1 MSAPVVVGAG
11 RLTLDVLVRDGEPR
25 ELARAQAGGTCG
37 NVLTNLACLGW
48 DAYPLADVGHDE
60 AGRRYRRDLERW
72 GVRLDLVADCA
83 DQETPVIVHHLR
95 DGEHSFSS
103 RCPFCGYDLQYYE
116 PVPLGRV
123 EERLPRV
130 PRADVF
136 FFDRD
141 SPGSLLLA
149 RHCRDQGALVVY
161 EPNYAGPESQLDEA
175 LAVAH
180 VLKFSRDKLG
190 ELAESGRLDGPE
202 LIIETLGGDGLRFL
216 DRRVGEWEHLP
227 AYRVPVVRDAGG
239 SGDWCT
245 AGFLCLNRV
254 NRGEQYR
261 EALRYGMALGA
272 WNCAFEGA
280 RGGLYHVDRQT
291 MMRDVLRLAMGE
303 VFDPMDSAGRSTLD
317 EAGAFCPGCRQGS
330 LANTS
335 PAT

>member
-1 MSAPVVVGAG
+1 MTAPVVVGAG

-37 NVLTNLACLGW
+37 NVLTNLAYLGW
-48 DAYPLADVGHDE
+48 HAYPLTDVGGDE

-72 GVRLDLVADCA
+72 GVRLDLVADYP
-83 DQETPVIVHHLR
+83 DQETPIIVHHLR

-103 RCPFCGYDLQYYE
+103 RCPFCGYELQYYE
-116 PVPLGRV
+116 PVPLDRV

-149 RHCRDQGALVVY
+149 RHCRDHGALVVY

-190 ELAESGRLDGPE
+190 GLPERRALNGPL
-202 LIIETLGGDGLRFL
+202 LIIETLGGEGLRFGGGG
-216 DRRVGEWEHLP
+216 DWEHLP
-227 AYRVPVVRDAGG
+227 PCTIPAVRDAGG

-245 AGFLCLNRV
+245 AGFLHRV
-254 NRGEQYR
+254 RQGDDFR
-261 EALRYGMALGA
+261 EALRFGQALAA

-280 RGGLYHVDRQT
+280 RGGMYRVDRET
-291 MMRDVLRLAMGE
+291 WRRDVRRLLAGE
-303 VFDPMDSAGRSTLD
+303 VFDAAADAGPSTLD
-317 EAGAFCPGCRQGS
+317 AAGAFCPGCRRG
-330 LANTS
+330 
-335 PAT
+335 